1 MKPRSLMTSA
11 AIALMA
17 PAGCVTDSSP
27 GFQAGESLRMEE
39 GVAKGQIMSLTRLRG
54 AILVAVTLAIAL
66 IGMSAAF
73 AENRPTLDCTIRFQL
88 SGWSAIY
95 ERVDG
100 TGIVACS
107 DGMSLPVVVQARG
120 AGLTVGKPKV
130 TNGTGKFASV
140 HHISDVLGTYAQDDM
155 PAGLV
160 KSGQAQL
167 LTNGEVSLGLA
178 SRGQGYDLGNGIA
191 GFTIRPQ

>member
-1 MKPRSLMTSA
+1 
-11 AIALMA
+11 
-17 PAGCVTDSSP
+17 
-27 GFQAGESLRMEE
+27 MEE
-39 GVAKGQIMSLTRLRG
+39 GVAKQIMSITRLRG
-54 AILVAVTLAIAL
+54 AILVAVALAIAL

-130 TNGTGKFASV
+130 TTGTGKFASV
-140 HHISDVLGTYAQDDM
+140 HHTLRRPGHVCPGRYACR
-155 PAGLV
+155 PC
-160 KSGQAQL
+160 
-167 LTNGEVSLGLA
+167 EVG
-178 SRGQGYDLGNGIA
+178 SRRSY
-191 GFTIRPQ
+191 